1 MIAVPIDALSQ
12 DAVQGVLEEFVNR
25 EGTDYGEQ
33 ELTLQQKSSCL
44 LQQWRRGEVVL
55 VFDPE
60 SETTTFMSRSDWL
73 VLSTDER

>member
-33 ELTLQQKSSCL
+33 ELTLQQKSSRL

>member
-1 MIAVPIDALSQ
+1 VIAVPIDALSQ

-33 ELTLQQKSSCL
+33 ELTLQQKSSRL

-60 SETTTFMSRSDWL
+60 SETTTFMSRLDWL

>member
-33 ELTLQQKSSCL
+33 ELTLQQKSSRL

-60 SETTTFMSRSDWL
+60 SETTTFMSRLDWL